1 MAWEDE
7 IITGNNQ
14 PELHLSDRE
23 IEQEYS
29 YLKDYLREQG
39 LDLTKEED
47 LARLQQ
53 ISGETAIAVERGGD
67 EKAFHKKLV
76 EGIHSGNIFF
86 YRENETV
93 PRQIRRSNDGKYS
106 VSEPLDQIKAPK
118 AFGSMKKPN
127 IFIRILNNVF
137 GMFRERMD
145 AYKAQKIPEKPNI
158 FVRKLNQWF
167 GLFPKRM
174 EKYNRAVE
182 RWRANIN
189 TVSRYENLKK
199 IFRLSEQQKDKTP
212 AKNEQLTRQRQP
224 QAKAQAAAAEAER
237 EQLQAET
244 KAAETGAERELSQA
258 KAQATEVGKEQ
269 MQAQAPEAGEKQLQT
284 GNDPRDAE
292 IAALKEHVQA
302 LWGQIDVMQE
312 QMQNMQKQLQ
322 ATQPVPKEAHIQDE
336 KTVQT
341 RQHTQDVQSAHEEQR
356 IQDVQPI
363 HEEQSSRDTQSVQEV
378 QSGRSAEQV
387 TQDQSRRTVQRALGA
402 DPTAQQAKR
411 SAPRPQTAQREEYR
425 KPPEQQAPKQESPK
439 ITPGLADAG
448 QQIRE
453 IDKMQQAIINLG
465 PDWKKN
471 VLTVAALA
479 ENGKDLKNIFDY
491 AAGRSKNPG
500 ETQKALQD
508 ALQRTENLQKE
519 NDKDGMARM
528 LANGLQNAVEL
539 YENNTLMGA
548 NAVVQG
554 KCCGQMLQ
562 MIQKDPEIA
571 KIAAERYGLQEDLM
585 QRARGA
591 SYCSELYDSG
601 LRAKEKLLQAAQKPG
616 KWIDNAGGIGE
627 ARALSTKVMAM
638 EAVQTDKLSQYM
650 AYRQAPGI
658 PLEKGPT
665 QFQQYVG
672 KMEDI
677 ALVNRKMNSMIGR
690 RMGGEATLKRMTN
703 RDITDSLGSQDPM
716 HGMNRMV
723 GQIRRK
729 AAAQQAN
736 MPRQKNQMSH
746 KPPQNTAR
754 AAH

>member
-23 IEQEYS
+23 IEKEYS

-53 ISGETAIAVERGGD
+53 ISGETAIAVERGD

-137 GMFRERMD
+137 GMFQERMD

-212 AKNEQLTRQRQP
+212 EKSEQLTRQRQP
-224 QAKAQAAAAEAER
+224 QAKAQAAAVEAER

-244 KAAETGAERELSQA
+244 KAAETGAEREPLQA
-258 KAQATEVGKEQ
+258 KAQAPEVGKEQ

-322 ATQPVPKEAHIQDE
+322 AARQAENTNQVQNAGQVQNTSQMQNTKPVQDMQPIQQEAHIREEHRIQDGPLIQSESPVQDTQPV
-336 KTVQT
+336 
-341 RQHTQDVQSAHEEQR
+341 
-356 IQDVQPI
+356 QDVQPF
-363 HEEQSSRDTQSVQEV
+363 
-378 QSGRSAEQV
+378 RSARQAA
-387 TQDQSRRTVQRALGA
+387 QKSRQTPQRALGQGA
-402 DPTAQQAKR
+402 R
-411 SAPRPQTAQREEYR
+411 
-425 KPPEQQAPKQESPK
+425 QQAPKQESPK
-439 ITPGLADAG
+439 MTPGLADAG

-453 IDKMQQAIINLG
+453 IDKMQQAIVQLG

-471 VLTVAALA
+471 VLTVAAMA

-508 ALQRTENLQKE
+508 ALQRTENLRKE

-571 KIAAERYGLQEDLM
+571 KIATERYGLQEDLM

-627 ARALSTKVMAM
+627 ARALSTRVMAM

-650 AYRQAPGI
+650 AYRQSPGI

-677 ALVNRKMNSMIGR
+677 ALVNRKMNSMISR
-690 RMGGEATLKRMTN
+690 RMGGEATLRRMTN
-703 RDITDSLGSQDPM
+703 RDITDSLGSPDPM

-736 MPRQKNQMSH
+736 MQRQKNQMSH

>member
-137 GMFRERMD
+137 GMFQERMD

-174 EKYNRAVE
+174 EKYNKAVE

-212 AKNEQLTRQRQP
+212 EKSEQLTRQRQP
-224 QAKAQAAAAEAER
+224 QTKAQAAAAEAER

-244 KAAETGAERELSQA
+244 KAAETGAEREPSQA
-258 KAQATEVGKEQ
+258 KAQAPEAGKEQ
-269 MQAQAPEAGEKQLQT
+269 MQAQT
-284 GNDPRDAE
+284 GTDPRDAE

-322 ATQPVPKEAHIQDE
+322 AARQAENTNQVQNASQMQNAGRAQRAKPV
-336 KTVQT
+336 
-341 RQHTQDVQSAHEEQR
+341 
-356 IQDVQPI
+356 QDVQPVKNEFPI
-363 HEEQSSRDTQSVQEV
+363 QDGPLIQSESPVQDVQPFRSSQQAAQKSRQT
-378 QSGRSAEQV
+378 
-387 TQDQSRRTVQRALGA
+387 TQRALGQGA
-402 DPTAQQAKR
+402 
-411 SAPRPQTAQREEYR
+411 
-425 KPPEQQAPKQESPK
+425 EQQAPKKESPK
-439 ITPGLADAG
+439 MTPGLADAG

-508 ALQRTENLQKE
+508 ALQRTENLRKE

-528 LANGLQNAVEL
+528 LANGLQSAVEL

-571 KIAAERYGLQEDLM
+571 KIATERYGLQEDLM

-591 SYCSELYDSG
+591 SYCSELYDNG

-627 ARALSTKVMAM
+627 ARALSTRVMAM

-650 AYRQAPGI
+650 AYRQSPGI
-658 PLEKGPT
+658 SLEKGPT

-672 KMEDI
+672 KLEDI

-690 RMGGEATLKRMTN
+690 RIGGEATLRRMTN
-703 RDITDSLGSQDPM
+703 RDITDSLGSPDPM

-729 AAAQQAN
+729 AAAAQQAN
-736 MPRQKNQMSH
+736 MQGQKNQMSH

>member
-47 LARLQQ
+47 LAGLQQ
-53 ISGETAIAVERGGD
+53 ISGETAIPVERGGN
-67 EKAFHKKLV
+67 EKAFRKKLV

-86 YRENETV
+86 HRENEMA

-106 VSEPLDQIKAPK
+106 VSEPLDQIEAPK

-137 GMFRERMD
+137 GLFQERMD

-199 IFRLSEQQKDKTP
+199 IFRLSEQQKGKTP
-212 AKNEQLTRQRQP
+212 EKSEQLTRQRQP
-224 QAKAQAAAAEAER
+224 QAQAAAAEAER
-237 EQLQAET
+237 EPLQA
-244 KAAETGAERELSQA
+244 KAPEAEREPSQV
-258 KAQATEVGKEQ
+258 QAPEAGKEQ
-269 MQAQAPEAGEKQLQT
+269 PQAKAPEAGEKQPQMGT
-284 GNDPRDAE
+284 DPRDAE

-322 ATQPVPKEAHIQDE
+322 ASKQTENTNQVQNTEPV
-336 KTVQT
+336 
-341 RQHTQDVQSAHEEQR
+341 
-356 IQDVQPI
+356 QDVQPI
-363 HEEQSSRDTQSVQEV
+363 QKESPIQDILPIQDEPLIQSESPVQDV
-378 QSGRSAEQV
+378 QPFRSA
-387 TQDQSRRTVQRALGA
+387 RRAAQRALGQE
-402 DPTAQQAKR
+402 PEQERMQRT
-411 SAPRPQTAQREEYR
+411 SPGPQEAQREEYR
-425 KPPEQQAPKQESPK
+425 KPPEQQAPKKESPK
-439 ITPGLADAG
+439 MTPGLADAG

-453 IDKMQQAIINLG
+453 IDKMQQAIVQLG

-491 AAGRSKNPG
+491 AAGRSKNSG
-500 ETQKALQD
+500 EAGKALQD
-508 ALQRTENLQKE
+508 AIQRTEKLQKE

-571 KIAAERYGLQEDLM
+571 KIATERYGLQEDLM

-601 LRAKEKLLQAAQKPG
+601 LRAKEKLFQAAQKPG

-690 RMGGEATLKRMTN
+690 RMGGEATLRRMTN

-729 AAAQQAN
+729 AAAQQQAN
-736 MPRQKNQMSH
+736 MQRQKNQMSH
-746 KPPQNTAR
+746 KPPQNTAQ

>member
-137 GMFRERMD
+137 GMFQERMD

-212 AKNEQLTRQRQP
+212 VKSEQFTRQRQP
-224 QAKAQAAAAEAER
+224 QVQAQAAVAEAER

-244 KAAETGAERELSQA
+244 KAAETGAAREPSQA
-258 KAQATEVGKEQ
+258 KAQAPEVGKEQ
-269 MQAQAPEAGEKQLQT
+269 MQAQAPEAGEKQPQT
-284 GNDPRDAE
+284 GIDPRDAE

-322 ATQPVPKEAHIQDE
+322 AARQAENTNQAQNAGQVQNTSQMQNTKPVQDMQPIQQEAHIREEHRIQDGPLIQSESPVQDTQPV
-336 KTVQT
+336 
-341 RQHTQDVQSAHEEQR
+341 
-356 IQDVQPI
+356 QDVQPF
-363 HEEQSSRDTQSVQEV
+363 
-378 QSGRSAEQV
+378 RSARQAA
-387 TQDQSRRTVQRALGA
+387 QKSRQTTQRALGQEA
-402 DPTAQQAKR
+402 
-411 SAPRPQTAQREEYR
+411 
-425 KPPEQQAPKQESPK
+425 EQQAPKQESPK
-439 ITPGLADAG
+439 MTPGLADAG

-571 KIAAERYGLQEDLM
+571 KIATERYGLQEDLM

-591 SYCSELYDSG
+591 SYCSELYDNG

-650 AYRQAPGI
+650 AYRQSPGI
-658 PLEKGPT
+658 SLEKGPT

-672 KMEDI
+672 KLEDI

-690 RMGGEATLKRMTN
+690 RIGGEATLRRMTN

-736 MPRQKNQMSH
+736 MQRQKNQMSH

>member
-7 IITGNNQ
+7 IITGNNR
-14 PELHLSDRE
+14 PELHLSDRK

-29 YLKDYLREQG
+29 YLKDYLLEQG

-47 LARLQQ
+47 LAGLQQ
-53 ISGETAIAVERGGD
+53 ISGETAIPVERGGD
-67 EKAFHKKLV
+67 EKAFRKKLV

-86 YRENETV
+86 QREKETA

-106 VSEPLDQIKAPK
+106 VSEPLDQIEAPK

-137 GMFRERMD
+137 GMFQERMD

-199 IFRLSEQQKDKTP
+199 IFRLSEQQKGKTP
-212 AKNEQLTRQRQP
+212 EKSEQLAGQRQP
-224 QAKAQAAAAEAER
+224 QAKTQAPEAER
-237 EQLQAET
+237 EPLQA
-244 KAAETGAERELSQA
+244 KAPEAEREPSQVEA
-258 KAQATEVGKEQ
+258 PEAGKEQ
-269 MQAQAPEAGEKQLQT
+269 PQAKAPEAGEKQPQT
-284 GNDPRDAE
+284 GTDPRDAE

-322 ATQPVPKEAHIQDE
+322 ASKQTENTDQVQKAEPV
-336 KTVQT
+336 
-341 RQHTQDVQSAHEEQR
+341 
-356 IQDVQPI
+356 QDVQPI
-363 HEEQSSRDTQSVQEV
+363 QNESPIQDIQPIQDEPLIQSEAPVQDV
-378 QSGRSAEQV
+378 QPFRSARQAA
-387 TQDQSRRTVQRALGA
+387 QRALGQE
-402 DPTAQQAKR
+402 PEQERMQRT
-411 SAPRPQTAQREEYR
+411 SPRPRETQREEYR
-425 KPPEQQAPKQESPK
+425 KPLKQQAPKQESPK
-439 ITPGLADAG
+439 MTPGLADAG

-453 IDKMQQAIINLG
+453 IDKMQQAIMQLG

-500 ETQKALQD
+500 EAGKALQD
-508 ALQRTENLQKE
+508 AIQRTENLQRE

-528 LANGLQNAVEL
+528 LANGLQSAVEL

-571 KIAAERYGLQEDLM
+571 KIATERYGLQEDLM

-650 AYRQAPGI
+650 AYRQSPGI

-672 KMEDI
+672 KLEDI

-690 RMGGEATLKRMTN
+690 RMGGEATLRRMTN

-736 MPRQKNQMSH
+736 MQGQKNQMSH

>member
-137 GMFRERMD
+137 GMFQERMD

-212 AKNEQLTRQRQP
+212 EKSEQLTRQRQP

-244 KAAETGAERELSQA
+244 KAAETGAEREPSPA
-258 KAQATEVGKEQ
+258 KAQAPEVGKEQ
-269 MQAQAPEAGEKQLQT
+269 MQAQAPEAGEKQPQT
-284 GNDPRDAE
+284 GIDPRDAE

-322 ATQPVPKEAHIQDE
+322 AARQAENTNQVQNASQMQNAGRAQRAKPV
-336 KTVQT
+336 
-341 RQHTQDVQSAHEEQR
+341 QDVQHVKNEFPIQDGPLIQSESPV
-356 IQDVQPI
+356 QDVQPFR
-363 HEEQSSRDTQSVQEV
+363 SSQQAA
-378 QSGRSAEQV
+378 QN
-387 TQDQSRRTVQRALGA
+387 SRQTTQRALGQ
-402 DPTAQQAKR
+402 DPEQERMQWT
-411 SAPRPQTAQREEYR
+411 SSRPQEAQREEYR
-425 KPPEQQAPKQESPK
+425 KPPKQQAPKQESPK
-439 ITPGLADAG
+439 MTPGLADAG

-508 ALQRTENLQKE
+508 ALQRTENLRKE

-571 KIAAERYGLQEDLM
+571 KIATERYGLQEDLM

-591 SYCSELYDSG
+591 SYCSELYDNG

-650 AYRQAPGI
+650 AYRQSPGI
-658 PLEKGPT
+658 SLEKGST

-672 KMEDI
+672 KLEDI

-690 RMGGEATLKRMTN
+690 RIGGEATLRRMTN
-703 RDITDSLGSQDPM
+703 RDITDSLGSPDPM

-729 AAAQQAN
+729 AAAAQQAN
-736 MPRQKNQMSH
+736 MQGQKNQMSH

>member
-137 GMFRERMD
+137 GMFQERMD

-174 EKYNRAVE
+174 EKYNKAVE

-212 AKNEQLTRQRQP
+212 EKSEQLTRQRQP
-224 QAKAQAAAAEAER
+224 QTKAQAAAAEAER

-244 KAAETGAERELSQA
+244 KAAETGAEREPSQA
-258 KAQATEVGKEQ
+258 KAQAPEAGKEQ
-269 MQAQAPEAGEKQLQT
+269 MQAQT
-284 GNDPRDAE
+284 GTDPRDAE

-322 ATQPVPKEAHIQDE
+322 AARQAENTNQVQNASQMQNAGRAQRAKPV
-336 KTVQT
+336 
-341 RQHTQDVQSAHEEQR
+341 
-356 IQDVQPI
+356 QDVQPVKNEFPI
-363 HEEQSSRDTQSVQEV
+363 QDGPLIQSESPVQDVQPFRSSQQAAQKSRQT
-378 QSGRSAEQV
+378 
-387 TQDQSRRTVQRALGA
+387 TQRALGQGA
-402 DPTAQQAKR
+402 
-411 SAPRPQTAQREEYR
+411 
-425 KPPEQQAPKQESPK
+425 EQQAPKKESPK
-439 ITPGLADAG
+439 MTPGLADAG

-508 ALQRTENLQKE
+508 ALQRTENLRKE

-528 LANGLQNAVEL
+528 LANGLQSAVEL

-571 KIAAERYGLQEDLM
+571 KIATERYGLQEDLM

-591 SYCSELYDSG
+591 SYCSELYDNG

-627 ARALSTKVMAM
+627 ARALSTRVMAM

-650 AYRQAPGI
+650 AYRQSPGI
-658 PLEKGPT
+658 SLEKGPT

-672 KMEDI
+672 KLEDI

-690 RMGGEATLKRMTN
+690 RIGGEATLRRMTN
-703 RDITDSLGSQDPM
+703 RDITDSMGSPDPM

-729 AAAQQAN
+729 AAAAQQAN
-736 MPRQKNQMSH
+736 MQGQKNQMSH